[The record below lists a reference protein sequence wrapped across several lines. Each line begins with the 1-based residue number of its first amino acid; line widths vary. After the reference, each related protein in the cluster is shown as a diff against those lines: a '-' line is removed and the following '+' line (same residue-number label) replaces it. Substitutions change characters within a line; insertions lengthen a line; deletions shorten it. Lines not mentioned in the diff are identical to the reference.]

1 MIFLQLFWSFFQVGL
16 FSVGG
21 GYASLK
27 LIQQQ
32 IVEMHGWLQMSEFSD
47 VVTISQMTPGPV
59 AINAATFVGIRVA
72 GFGGALAATLGCIC
86 PSCIILIT
94 VAHFYYKYK
103 SVFVVHGI
111 LNGLRPAVIALIASA
126 GLSILILA
134 LWNGGAVAWDA
145 GKIDF
150 AAAAIFAAGLFVLR
164 KWKVNPIYVM
174 LGAGV
179 LGLIIYSN
187 SF

>member
-16 FSVGG
+16 FSIGG
-21 GYASLK
+21 GYASLR

-32 IVEMHGWLQMSEFSD
+32 IVEINGWLQMSEFSD

-86 PSCIILIT
+86 PSCIILLT

-103 SVFVVHGI
+103 SVSAVQGV
-111 LNGLRPAVIALIASA
+111 LSGLRPAVVALIASA
-126 GLSILILA
+126 GLSILILS
-134 LWNGGAVAWDA
+134 LWNNGPVVWDA

-150 AAAAIFAAGLFVLR
+150 AAAAIFAAGLIVLR

-174 LGAGV
+174 LGAGI
-179 LGLIIYSN
+179 LGLIVYTLI
-187 SF
+187 